1 MRLIALMFVFVSNIV
16 QAAIGAPEL
25 SDREYRSLI
34 LPNSLKVL
42 LISDP
47 TTDKAAASMDV
58 YVGTNNDPEG
68 FPGLAHFLEHMLFL
82 GTDQFPDAG
91 EYQQF
96 IRTKAAL
103 TTLSRRQN
111 TQTISFL

>member
-16 QAAIGAPEL
+16 QAAIEAPEL

-58 YVGTNNDPEG
+58 YVGTIMILRDSQV
-68 FPGLAHFLEHMLFL
+68 LH
-82 GTDQFPDAG
+82 
-91 EYQQF
+91 
-96 IRTKAAL
+96 I
-103 TTLSRRQN
+103 SSN
-111 TQTISFL
+111 TCCF